1 MKSDVLIIGGGAGG
15 LSCGITLAS
24 AEAKPWFKDRRIV
37 IVDDNRSDLSKAML
51 NNAPGVLPGT
61 SGMELLQQL
70 HSQLAQYESASQFE
84 ASCLTASRS
93 ADGSF
98 QIRLDNDMELHAAK
112 LVLATGYKRFEVEG
126 LPIAPEPH
134 PRGGKTDRI
143 MLQHDGV
150 YGIETDL
157 HVAGLLAGGSSQFAI
172 AAGIGAQVAVEIL
185 SEWAGKRTHV
195 HEVPDRT

>member
-37 IVDDNRSDLSKAML
+37 IVDDNRSDLCKAML
-51 NNAPGVLPGT
+51 NNAPGVAPGT
-61 SGMELLQQL
+61 TGLELLEQL
-70 HSQLAQYESASQFE
+70 HAQLAQYESASLMK
-84 ASCLTASRS
+84 ASCLHATRS
-93 ADGSF
+93 PDGSY
-98 QIRLDNDMELHAAK
+98 QARLDNEMTLHARK

-126 LPIAPEPH
+126 LPVAPAPH
-134 PRGGKTDRI
+134 PRGGKADRI
-143 MLQHDGV
+143 MLNHDGA
-150 YGIETDL
+150 YRIEVDL

-172 AAGIGAQVAVEIL
+172 ASGIGAQVAVEIL